1 MGGFKDDGA
10 LGVGGQDQG
19 PDSMLGRHGDL
30 TSAYKSS
37 YARHSGVSDSAG
49 NDTAYGTGLGGGL
62 DNGFSTSDYNS
73 SDAPSGNE
81 TGYGKGIGGSLPMV
95 RRAGGADDQTDT
107 GQSGGRSIA

>member
-1 MGGFKDDGA
+1 MAGFKDDGG

-37 YARHSGVSDSAG
+37 YVRHSGVSDSAG
-49 NDTAYGTGLGGGL
+49 NDTAYGTGVGGGL
-62 DNGFSTSDYNS
+62 DNGFSTGDYNS
-73 SDAPSGNE
+73 SDMPSDSS
-81 TGYGKGIGGSLPMV
+81 GYGKGIGAPLPMV
-95 RRAGGADDQTDT
+95 RRTGGADDQTDT

>member
-1 MGGFKDDGA
+1 MAGFQDDGA
-10 LGVGGQDQG
+10 LGVGGQA
-19 PDSMLGRHGDL
+19 PDSDMLGRHGDL

-37 YARHSGVSDSAG
+37 YNRHSGVSDSAG
-49 NDTAYGTGLGGGL
+49 NDTAYGTGVGGGL

-73 SDAPSGNE
+73 SDTPSDMS
-81 TGYGKGIGGSLPMV
+81 GYGKGIGGSLPMV